1 MGSSKAES
9 RLLRCHGG
17 GPGVPDRRAV
27 GTTAQPRS
35 SSGLVVRLSQAGHQR
50 VVIIV
55 GHPAAHHAGA
65 ARGDPQQVR
74 GPVFS
79 LCGQD
84 HLLAGCRRRLHDAP
98 EWGIV
103 LLDFFVR
110 TAILL
115 NWLRCTAIWLPY
127 KQTKKRRATKRI
139 SRRRLRLQEDPTPT
153 STSPRSATSALTTG
167 LWKRRVFDLPSSD
180 EFEKEEAYW
189 AYWPH
194 HGRPSSSAS
203 SPP

>member
-1 MGSSKAES
+1 M
-9 RLLRCHGG
+9 
-17 GPGVPDRRAV
+17 
-27 GTTAQPRS
+27 
-35 SSGLVVRLSQAGHQR
+35 AGHQR
-50 VVIIV
+50 VVHIV
-55 GHPAAHHAGA
+55 GHPAADHAGA
-65 ARGDPQQVR
+65 ARDDTCMFMVQ
-74 GPVFS
+74 FLS

-115 NWLRCTAIWLPY
+115 NRLRCTAIWLPY

-153 STSPRSATSALTTG
+153 STSPRSATSL
-167 LWKRRVFDLPSSD
+167 
-180 EFEKEEAYW
+180 
-189 AYWPH
+189 
-194 HGRPSSSAS
+194 
-203 SPP
+203 